1 MTQQFKFGDMV
12 RHPNFDSPCVFLCQL
27 YDTETKEKTWAI
39 VLNEN
44 EYDRGTQLA
53 TQQFVTPELLT
64 LIQHPDTARLD
75 WVTKK
80 LQTSHVGIMIDDAGA
95 IIYGENVPSYEV
107 DFKAMEG
114 SGHTIREAIDNAM
127 QRQSAE

>member
-12 RHPNFDSPCVFLCQL
+12 RHPNFDSPCVFIDQL
-27 YDTETKEKTWAI
+27 YDAETREKTWAI
-39 VLNEN
+39 VLNEG
-44 EYDRGTQLA
+44 EYERRT
-53 TQQFVTPELLT
+53 QFVTHEPLT

-80 LQTSHVGIMIDDAGA
+80 LQTSHIGIMIDDAGA

-114 SGHTIREAIDNAM
+114 SGPTIREAIDNAM
-127 QRQSAE
+127 QRQAAE